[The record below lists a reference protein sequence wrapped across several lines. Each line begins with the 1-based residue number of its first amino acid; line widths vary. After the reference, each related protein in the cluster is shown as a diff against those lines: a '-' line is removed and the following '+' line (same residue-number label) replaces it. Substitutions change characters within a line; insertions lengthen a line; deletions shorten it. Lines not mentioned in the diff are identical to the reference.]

1 MDVTATMQRV
11 TLALALC
18 WLPGVAL
25 ADYVAM
31 QEYAGMDCISGQEGC
46 LWTSVDGDYSTC
58 SSECGVAAAT
68 FDSDFSGVWAQHC
81 DDCSGSGSTCDE
93 FDCAT
98 CNSCVNYDWDESVY
112 YECVSSGDQSSPAP
126 TISPAPMPTVDCNLS
141 DDYTG
146 HAWFWALFGFSWFG
160 CCIASWTFGI
170 IGLCNAPKLG
180 TGQPLCCGCSPSNT
194 YNANVCLSG
203 GNFFMFLMYLIVV
216 LIGGMLTGGMLA
228 YVVDIGGMLTYVV
241 LGGVTAA
248 AAVQLK
254 QKKEHWNAPIG
265 VQPYG
270 QPAHGQPHSQPVMGQ
285 PVMGHAVMGAPVQGM
300 PVQGMPVQPAMGGPV
315 MVNGQPMKTY

>member
-1 MDVTATMQRV
+1 
-11 TLALALC
+11 
-18 WLPGVAL
+18 
-25 ADYVAM
+25 
-31 QEYAGMDCISGQEGC
+31 
-46 LWTSVDGDYSTC
+46 
-58 SSECGVAAAT
+58 
-68 FDSDFSGVWAQHC
+68 
-81 DDCSGSGSTCDE
+81 
-93 FDCAT
+93 
-98 CNSCVNYDWDESVY
+98 
-112 YECVSSGDQSSPAP
+112 
-126 TISPAPMPTVDCNLS
+126 
-141 DDYTG
+141 
-146 HAWFWALFGFSWFG
+146 
-160 CCIASWTFGI
+160 
-170 IGLCNAPKLG
+170 
-180 TGQPLCCGCSPSNT
+180 
-194 YNANVCLSG
+194 
-203 GNFFMFLMYLIVV
+203 MFLMYLIVV

-285 PVMGHAVMGAPVQGM
+285 PVMGMSVQGT